1 MSAILKMT
9 AEKAI
14 SAISS
19 AAEIERKYYAELNKA
34 VEYLRTPNKTLVI
47 AVRSLEKL
55 RSIAIKQGLTMAEA
69 LANGMFD
76 SVLKTYVAYNKQL
89 DYESLKLVHETET
102 LKLQNKISVLG
113 KSMSAIEKY
122 HGERFENEIKPLQA
136 FEVLLIEAGGKTL
149 ATKMSKMGYE
159 KGKQGTLKISMDELR
174 KEIEV
179 NYHHTRFLSYSKS
192 MQNALEKETPDMK
205 KHNEYKIKAI
215 AEAIVLVKLGK
226 GNLLPEAVVKSI
238 EPAKAETVSVSAN

>member
-1 MSAILKMT
+1 MLNAMSAILKMT
-9 AEKAI
+9 AKKAI

-122 HGERFENEIKPLQA
+122 HGERFENEILQ
-136 FEVLLIEAGGKTL
+136 
-149 ATKMSKMGYE
+149 
-159 KGKQGTLKISMDELR
+159 
-174 KEIEV
+174 
-179 NYHHTRFLSYSKS
+179 
-192 MQNALEKETPDMK
+192 
-205 KHNEYKIKAI
+205 
-215 AEAIVLVKLGK
+215 IV
-226 GNLLPEAVVKSI
+226 
-238 EPAKAETVSVSAN
+238 